1 VPVPNGFTGIFYRSC
16 CEIIKQDVMASF
28 QCLYNLIVGP
38 LPKLNGALP
47 TLLPKSEM
55 AKRPSEFRPI
65 SLIHSFA
72 KLVSKV
78 LALRLA
84 PHIDGLV
91 SNAQSA
97 FIKHRCI
104 HDNYLYVHSLARAY
118 HCKKPYSVDE
128 TRHLQGFRLR
138 VMGVHGRT
146 DATQRISIKMEELAL
161 LAIFIFLFLGSTEW
175 GSWALDQAS
184 AQATAR

>member
-1 VPVPNGFTGIFYRSC
+1 VSVPNGFTGVFYRSC
-16 CEIIKQDVMASF
+16 WEIIKQDVMASF

-97 FIKHRCI
+97 FIKRRCI
-104 HDNYLYVHSLARAY
+104 HDNYLYVHNLARAY
-118 HCKKPYSVDE
+118 HCKNPTLLMKLDISKAFDSVSWE
-128 TRHLQGFRLR
+128 YMVEQMQHRGFPSRWRNWLCLLFSSSSSSVRLN
-138 VMGVHGRT
+138 GVRGP
-146 DATQRISIKMEELAL
+146 
-161 LAIFIFLFLGSTEW
+161 
-175 GSWALDQAS
+175 
-184 AQATAR
+184 